1 MGRRKFLLPLAA
13 LIAAVGTL
21 MVFVYV
27 QGADNRAADKYE
39 AVEVLRAVKQIEPGE
54 SFDDAARASKFQLQK
69 VSSDDVLDGSQTNL
83 DGLRG
88 SVATQAIYPGEQITS
103 NKWGESAKAVTNLAI
118 PEGMMA
124 VSVNLTDPGRVSGFV
139 NPGSEVSVFFTSTP
153 GEGSYTGLL
162 LDKVTVLGI
171 GDTSTIVSTTKSE
184 DGQETTS
191 EIPRTLM
198 TLAVKQQAAQKL
210 FWGNNNGILSV
221 GLINDKTEVKLP
233 SSETNEP
240 NLFK

>member
-1 MGRRKFLLPLAA
+1 MAP
-13 LIAAVGTL
+13 
-21 MVFVYV
+21 VFGSRVTSCTHS
-27 QGADNRAADKYE
+27 
-39 AVEVLRAVKQIEPGE
+39 L
-54 SFDDAARASKFQLQK
+54 ST
-69 VSSDDVLDGSQTNL
+69 SSRTTAFRVRMLSST
-83 DGLRG
+83 
-88 SVATQAIYPGEQITS
+88 SV
-103 NKWGESAKAVTNLAI
+103 V
-118 PEGMMA
+118 
-124 VSVNLTDPGRVSGFV
+124 
-139 NPGSEVSVFFTSTP
+139 
-153 GEGSYTGLL
+153 
-162 LDKVTVLGI
+162 
-171 GDTSTIVSTTKSE
+171 VSTTKSE